1 MKFVFFVHYFPPLN
15 STGARRV
22 ESFAKYLSRS
32 GHKIVIVSTRK
43 SMRDGPLTEQVPP
56 YVRLYEIDSR
66 GRVAKLEDVATGAA
80 ANRPSADK
88 ARSGKRIHWTR
99 RLKQRLMP
107 LFGQVLDPRIGYAY
121 GLRSSELD
129 ARVVQ
134 ELSSADVFVSS
145 FPPWPA
151 HLAAWFAQRRF
162 GKPWIADY
170 RDQFSGNHVMN
181 GGWLSDRIELAI
193 DRMLLK
199 RASAVTVI
207 SDPMKTYYNAMHPCV
222 TCVENG
228 YDGEIFESVSGAL
241 TYAERTGGRSSIS
254 VIRYLGTITRDRIPV
269 NLIAALEQA
278 AAEAPQGEPFVRVE
292 FFGDTRLLEDYVARH
307 HPGLLKGWLA
317 FLQAV
322 PYVKSIE
329 MMLTADALF
338 FIETSDVSNLSARG
352 VLTTKLFEYLA
363 SGRQII
369 AEIDDATLAASYIRQ
384 ASPAHVVSRD
394 VTMLS
399 SALLKLGS
407 GRVEIERN
415 AFVESLSRARKAQ
428 QFERLALKVVRSE
441 SGTG

>member
-1 MKFVFFVHYFPPLN
+1 MKLVFFVHYFPPLN

-22 ESFAKYLSRS
+22 ESFAKYLSRR
-32 GHKIVIVSTRK
+32 GHEIVIVSTRK

-66 GRVAKLEDVATGAA
+66 GRVAKPDDVATGAA
-80 ANRPSADK
+80 AYPPSD
-88 ARSGKRIHWTR
+88 KRIHWTR

-107 LFGQVLDPRIGYAY
+107 LFGQVPDPRIGYAY

-129 ARVVQ
+129 ARVVE
-134 ELSSADVFVSS
+134 ELSSADVFISS

-170 RDQFSGNHVMN
+170 RDQLSGNHVMN

-193 DRMLLK
+193 DRILL
-199 RASAVTVI
+199 RQASAVTVI
-207 SDPMKTYYNAMHPCV
+207 SDPMKTYYDAMHPSV

-228 YDGEIFESVSGAL
+228 YDGEMFDKVHSALTGAESKGGESSVS
-241 TYAERTGGRSSIS
+241 
-254 VIRYLGTITRDRIPV
+254 VMRYLGTITRDRIPF

-278 AAEAPQGEPFVRVE
+278 AAGATQAAPFIRVE
-292 FFGDTRLLEDYVARH
+292 FFGDTRLLEDYVTRH
-307 HPGLLKGWLA
+307 HPGLLRGWLA
-317 FLQAV
+317 FLPSV
-322 PYVKSIE
+322 PYTKSIE

-338 FIETSDVSNLSARG
+338 FIETSDLSSLSARG

-394 VTMLS
+394 VNTLS
-399 SALLKLGS
+399 AALSKLGS
-407 GRVEIERN
+407 GRVEIEGN
-415 AFVESLSRARKAQ
+415 AFVQSLSRERKAL
-428 QFERLALKVVRSE
+428 QFGDLMLEVVSD
-441 SGTG
+441 SGAG